1 MAINFLSGFRLSD
14 KKSYLSLLVFSML
27 TGVLIYLT
35 LISQQLT
42 NHYDGLWS
50 DPWYEAGKWELSIG
64 RWFWLFLDRFR
75 MGYAADPF
83 NSYLALLFIAL
94 GNVFLIDTFSLAGK
108 KIAYLVSAMILSST
122 TISVFL
128 SYRFTSPTFGLGYLL
143 SISAAW
149 ALHKL
154 ENRWAAMIVSSGM
167 ICLSLGLYQADLGCT
182 CMLILLIFLFK
193 CLGKSDEK
201 EIFEFLIKSAVSV
214 MVGCLAY
221 KLIWDMFM
229 NYFHAQPNSYNGA
242 SNVSVL
248 LILSK
253 MPTRILAAYTQ
264 FFKYFFGNTIKHSI
278 FQQYK
283 FYFIVF
289 IAFGGFLLWKSV
301 SLVKKRTWIKFAM
314 YMLAVILIPI
324 ACNVTMILAPES
336 GFLIQQTAAMAILF
350 PSILCLVSTLSGDQ
364 NKKYMVFKFCV
375 MGISLLI
382 LYGNIYMTAIDLEAM
397 YEGKASSDAIMD
409 HVVHTLIDDD
419 LYSEEKEYL
428 FVGRI
433 SDNQMFRTTILWNY
447 ANSYARYGEFMMGGK
462 VTSMSYQGMLRK
474 MNLSVAEENVYESYL
489 KTDLIRGMP
498 SYPAK
503 GSIQEIEGRVVIK
516 ISDVY

>member
-1 MAINFLSGFRLSD
+1 MLFRS
-14 KKSYLSLLVFSML
+14 
-27 TGVLIYLT
+27 
-35 LISQQLT
+35 
-42 NHYDGLWS
+42 
-50 DPWYEAGKWELSIG
+50 
-64 RWFWLFLDRFR
+64 
-75 MGYAADPF
+75 
-83 NSYLALLFIAL
+83 
-94 GNVFLIDTFSLAGK
+94 
-108 KIAYLVSAMILSST
+108 
-122 TISVFL
+122 
-128 SYRFTSPTFGLGYLL
+128 
-143 SISAAW
+143 
-149 ALHKL
+149 
-154 ENRWAAMIVSSGM
+154 
-167 ICLSLGLYQADLGCT
+167 
-182 CMLILLIFLFK
+182 
-193 CLGKSDEK
+193 
-201 EIFEFLIKSAVSV
+201 
-214 MVGCLAY
+214 
-221 KLIWDMFM
+221 
-229 NYFHAQPNSYNGA
+229 
-242 SNVSVL
+242 
-248 LILSK
+248 
-253 MPTRILAAYTQ
+253 
-264 FFKYFFGNTIKHSI
+264 
-278 FQQYK
+278 
-283 FYFIVF
+283 
-289 IAFGGFLLWKSV
+289 
-301 SLVKKRTWIKFAM
+301 
-314 YMLAVILIPI
+314 
-324 ACNVTMILAPES
+324 
-336 GFLIQQTAAMAILF
+336 AILF